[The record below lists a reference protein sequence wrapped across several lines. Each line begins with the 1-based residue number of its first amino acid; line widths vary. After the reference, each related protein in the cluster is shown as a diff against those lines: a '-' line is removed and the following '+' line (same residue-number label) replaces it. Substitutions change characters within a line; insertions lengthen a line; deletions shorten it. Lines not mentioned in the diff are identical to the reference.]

1 MAKRSSRTSRSTKPR
16 KRKPAMIVEEE
27 TTRVIP
33 VEEAKRR
40 IVSTETTDITT
51 EPKVEIRQPATLA
64 QALTEP
70 AVAVVKPETR
80 VRKTRKI
87 RRIS

>member
-33 VEEAKRR
+33 VEQT
-40 IVSTETTDITT
+40 VF
-51 EPKVEIRQPATLA
+51 RQQPITLA
-64 QALTEP
+64 RALGGIPLAREIT
-70 AVAVVKPETR
+70 VTVK
-80 VRKTRKI
+80 RKAA
-87 RRIS
+87 